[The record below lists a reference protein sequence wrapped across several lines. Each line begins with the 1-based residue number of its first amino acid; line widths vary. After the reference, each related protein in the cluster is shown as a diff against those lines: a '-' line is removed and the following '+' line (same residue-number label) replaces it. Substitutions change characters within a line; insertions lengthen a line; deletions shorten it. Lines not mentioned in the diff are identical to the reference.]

1 MSKGILIAIVL
12 GLVVLGSGAYYVIQ
26 QPSSASPTLSENE
39 VPTLPTSNSTSQNGT
54 TNTTDSS
61 TQPTA
66 QSFAGAVVV
75 QGLNRKEASV
85 ILFDSQTGA
94 KKEIVQI
101 PNTSNP
107 YPPEVKVDNGTIF
120 FTSSK
125 SSISRRDIKTG
136 QTSIVPLKDFHEPWR
151 VTDFAVKGNV
161 LVFLTIGPANEGAS
175 VPSRPCEL
183 RVVDLARS
191 SETKVLDISVCS
203 QAHGP
208 NYSIQDISSD
218 GTSVSLLAS
227 SGEAG
232 YASIT
237 RHEVSLS
244 NKTENRNCL
253 L

>member
-1 MSKGILIAIVL
+1 
-12 GLVVLGSGAYYVIQ
+12 
-26 QPSSASPTLSENE
+26 
-39 VPTLPTSNSTSQNGT
+39 
-54 TNTTDSS
+54 
-61 TQPTA
+61 
-66 QSFAGAVVV
+66 
-75 QGLNRKEASV
+75 V

-244 NKTENRNCL
+244 NKTDTETETVSSSPVCIQGAFYDAAECTQDVRNKNAQYDAFQKQYQLGYGWSVQCGNITVKKDDKEYYTLHVSAAGKTQSVEDSVYAGCL
-253 L
+253 E